1 MHSNVKK
8 IAMIGML
15 LAIQIILGR
24 FVSITLP
31 VVKLSFMFL
40 PRALTALFFG
50 PLWGA
55 AAAVMGDFLVTILGP
70 YAYFPP
76 MATTALLEG
85 IVYALFL
92 YRTRV
97 TVLRVF
103 LAKLSTNVLNVF
115 LGSLWS
121 AILYGKGYL
130 YRMPTSALKNTFML
144 PVQTVMLVLLFAALI
159 PVLYQA
165 GMMPRQAGG
174 HLRLRWGKDPAGES
188 AAT

>member
-1 MHSNVKK
+1 MHNNVRK

-15 LAIQIILGR
+15 LAIQVVLGR

-40 PRALTALFFG
+40 PRALTAMFFG

-55 AAAVMGDFLVTILGP
+55 AAAVMGDFLVTVMGP

-92 YRTRV
+92 YRKPLTTWRV
-97 TVLRVF
+97 VACVLTESVVC
-103 LAKLSTNVLNVF
+103 S
-115 LGSLWS
+115 
-121 AILYGKGYL
+121 ILLQTYWLTILTGTGFVEL
-130 YRMPTSALKNTFML
+130 L
-144 PVQTVMLVLLFAALI
+144 PVRLLQNAIII
-159 PVLYQA
+159 PVQIVCIRAMAPMVAHL
-165 GMMPRQAGG
+165 MERG
-174 HLRLRWGKDPAGES
+174 HLNTAGVAGK
-188 AAT
+188 

>member
-92 YRTRV
+92 YRRPLTTGRV
-97 TVLRVF
+97 VACVITESVVCSILLQTYWLTVLTGAGFVE
-103 LAKLSTNVLNVF
+103 L
-115 LGSLWS
+115 
-121 AILYGKGYL
+121 
-130 YRMPTSALKNTFML
+130 L
-144 PVQTVMLVLLFAALI
+144 PVRLLQNAIII
-159 PVLYQA
+159 PVQIICIRGVAPMVSTLLE
-165 GMMPRQAGG
+165 RG
-174 HLRLRWGKDPAGES
+174 HLITPRAVVK
-188 AAT
+188 

>member
-1 MHSNVKK
+1 MNNNVKK

-15 LAIQIILGR
+15 LAVQVVLGR
-24 FVSITLP
+24 FVAISLP

-55 AAAVMGDFLVTILGP
+55 AASVMGDFLVTIMGP

-92 YRTRV
+92 YRKPLTTGRIV
-97 TVLRVF
+97 VCVVVESVVCSILLQTYWLTVMTGTGFIEL
-103 LAKLSTNVLNVF
+103 
-115 LGSLWS
+115 
-121 AILYGKGYL
+121 
-130 YRMPTSALKNTFML
+130 L
-144 PVQTVMLVLLFAALI
+144 PVRLLQNAIIA
-159 PVLYQA
+159 PVQVVCIRAVAPMVTSLMERTHLLA
-165 GMMPRQAGG
+165 PRAVV
-174 HLRLRWGKDPAGES
+174 K
-188 AAT
+188 